1 VYQSKEDNLRKL
13 SLIAVAALLSLVL
26 SLAPIQTQAV
36 VQAQAATVVYNLYA
50 TDGYLEM
57 ADTLPV
63 YSYGFIGGREGVP
76 FEFTT
81 SYCTGDGVNRA
92 CARPV
97 NVPVPGGAM
106 APTGGAWVTQ
116 AMGGQDDLFAGN
128 AQFPAPVVYSTV
140 GDIVEIRLKNLG
152 VTAQPNAPNDPHS
165 IHLHGLDV
173 DAANDGVPETSLG
186 AVPANLCAD
195 GSTDPTGSCAAAG
208 GSAPGAGNVIV
219 YMFSPDYAGTYMYH
233 CHQEADIHVN
243 MGMFGALVVYNP
255 GDPAAATGPGMGM
268 GGNLYGVQ
276 YDKDYV
282 LLLGEF
288 DIRGHADEE
297 GTYVPGGLL
306 PPNTWDPDPFNWAL
320 YEPQYWFIN
329 GISFPNTIHADF
341 PSTYT
346 FAEWLAAHPGY
357 DPLITGSISLPNAFW
372 GTPGEKALIRVIN
385 MGFETQPM
393 HMHGYHGKVIGSD
406 ARGWDWTFAPKS
418 KTSKGGTR
426 PFGEGLEKNTL
437 TIGSGETYDW
447 LIDFGQQ
454 AFQAPSYPPASVP
467 ASLSATET
475 RYYDS
480 ANALCAADI
489 AAAGLAPAPNAPVA
503 NTFVNCP
510 AIPDAGGL
518 GGPEYI
524 AGPAVAGVVNILG
537 AGANPV
543 APLDPTVPGFQPAAS
558 QYFPFHNHDDYK
570 ATNNGVY
577 PGGMFTFIVPTP

>member
-1 VYQSKEDNLRKL
+1 V
-13 SLIAVAALLSLVL
+13 VALVVAFTF
-26 SLAPIQTQAV
+26 APGQV
-36 VQAQAATVVYNLYA
+36 DKVMAQAATVVYNLYA
-50 TDGYLEM
+50 TDGYIEM
-57 ADTLPV
+57 ADGLAV
-63 YSYGFIGGREGVP
+63 YSYGFIGSREGVP
-76 FEFTT
+76 FEFTS
-81 SYCTGDGVNRA
+81 SYCTGDGTIRNCGYPNA
-92 CARPV
+92 DPAGDPV
-97 NVPVPGGAM
+97 PGINVGVPGGAI
-106 APTGGAWVTQ
+106 APQGGPWV
-116 AMGGQDDLFAGN
+116 GQDALFAGN
-128 AQFPAPVVYSTV
+128 AQFPAPIIYSTV
-140 GDIVEIRLKNLG
+140 GDVVEIRLKNLG

-208 GSAPGAGNVIV
+208 GTAPGAGNVIV
-219 YMFSPDYAGTYMYH
+219 YMYAAEHAGTYMYH

-255 GDPAAATGPGMGM
+255 GDLAGTFDPLNPICGTDPTTTPCGRGPGSGL
-268 GGNLYGVQ
+268 GGDLYGFT
-276 YDKDYV
+276 YDKDFI

-341 PSTYT
+341 MSGYT
-346 FAEWLAAHPGY
+346 FAEWLVAHPGY
-357 DPLITGSISLPNAFW
+357 DPLITGSVTTVNPANKW

-406 ARGWDWTFAPKS
+406 QRGWDWANSPGNASTKNPKPP
-418 KTSKGGTR
+418 T
-426 PFGEGLEKNTL
+426 PFGVGLEKNTL
-437 TIGSGETYDW
+437 TVGSGETYDW

-454 AFQAPSYPPASVP
+454 SFNSVYPAG
-467 ASLSATET
+467 TES
-475 RYYDS
+475 RYYDGS
-480 ANALCAADI
+480 LACQNDLT
-489 AAAGLAPAPNAPVA
+489 AAGVPFPAVNTPVS

-510 AIPDAGGL
+510 AIPVNGDPAAPGPYI
-518 GGPEYI
+518 GGP
-524 AGPAVAGVVNILG
+524 VVTGLFEGLTPG
-537 AGANPV
+537 A
-543 APLDPTVPGFQPAAS
+543 TS
-558 QYFPFHNHDDYK
+558 QFFPFHNHDDYK
-570 ATNNGVY
+570 ATNDGVY
-577 PGGMFTFIVPTP
+577 PGGMFTMIVPTP